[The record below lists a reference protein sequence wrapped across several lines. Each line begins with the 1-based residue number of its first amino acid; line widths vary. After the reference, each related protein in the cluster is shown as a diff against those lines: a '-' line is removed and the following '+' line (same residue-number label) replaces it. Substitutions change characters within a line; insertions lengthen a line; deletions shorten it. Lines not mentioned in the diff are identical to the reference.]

1 MNTNRH
7 NIEVSIRPKPSRAKG
22 MKGDTLESALE
33 AELKPIL
40 AEYSL
45 SHGVK
50 CAILYGSRV
59 SGEVSEESDADVLL
73 VTGGKGL
80 NALHEFIGDAIFEF
94 VIIGEETLNR
104 MVDESNPYVSSV
116 FLTGKPLYNERY
128 AEKIKSKIN
137 RDGLHKWAEKYYSD
151 GLRTLRKSA
160 DKGDVINAVTLLL
173 NSYLLAKG
181 ELNLSYSIDK
191 LIKRTDNPELLKHLN
206 SLIKSSESDAPSHAE
221 EIADLVGLTVLGKA

>member
-1 MNTNRH
+1 
-7 NIEVSIRPKPSRAKG
+7 
-22 MKGDTLESALE
+22 MKRGTLENAIE

-40 AEYSL
+40 AKYSL

-59 SGEVSEESDADVLL
+59 SGEAAEESDVDVLL
-73 VTGGKGL
+73 VTGGEGL
-80 NALHEFIGDAIFEF
+80 DTLHEFIGDTIVEY
-94 VIIGEETLNR
+94 VLVGEETLNK
-104 MVDESNPYVSSV
+104 MVSESNPYVASV
-116 FLTGKPLYNERY
+116 FLSGKPLYNERY
-128 AEKIKSKIN
+128 AEKIKSQIN

-173 NSYLLAKG
+173 NAYLLAKG

-191 LIKRTDNPELLKHLN
+191 LIKRTDNAELLKHLK
-206 SLIKSSESDAPSHAE
+206 SLIESSESDAHPHAR
-221 EIADLVGLTVLGKA
+221 EIVDIVRLTVIGKA

>member
-1 MNTNRH
+1 MKSRYAK
-7 NIEVSIRPKPSRAKG
+7 KPARAKE
-22 MKGDTLESALE
+22 MKKVPLESAFE
-33 AELKPIL
+33 DELKPIL

-59 SGEVSEESDADVLL
+59 SGEASEESDADILL
-73 VTGGKGL
+73 VTEGEGL
-80 NALHEFIGDAIFEF
+80 NALHEFIEDVIVEF

-104 MVDESNPYVSSV
+104 MVGESNPYVSSV

-128 AEKIKSKIN
+128 AEKIKGQIN

-151 GLRTLRKSA
+151 GLRTLRQSA

-173 NSYLLAKG
+173 NAYLLANS

-191 LIKRTDNPELLKHLN
+191 LIKRTDNAELLKHLN
-206 SLIKSSESDAPSHAE
+206 GLMESSESDAPTHAE
-221 EIADLVGLTVLGKA
+221 EIADLVGSTVLGKA